1 MAGFHTRNTML
12 GVLKVPKER
21 VLFTILG
28 GPQWDINQSGAQA
41 DST

>member
-28 GPQWDINQSGAQA
+28 GPQVGHKSVGGT
-41 DST
+41 S